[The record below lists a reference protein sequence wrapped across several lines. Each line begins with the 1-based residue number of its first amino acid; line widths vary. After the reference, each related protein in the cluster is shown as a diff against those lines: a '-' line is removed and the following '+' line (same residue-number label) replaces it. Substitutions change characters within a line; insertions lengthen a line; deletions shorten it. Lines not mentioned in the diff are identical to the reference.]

1 MSRKH
6 FYIRCVILLI
16 YTFLLVPFCSADKR
30 VTVLNQGTGVLEL
43 EYSPDGRWLAVNT
56 GMVVLYDA
64 ITFQQKGVL
73 LKDGNHL
80 IHPIQMAFSPDSR
93 LLATRLLGSK
103 IILWDVETA
112 TECRATQG
120 LDALGFSFREA
131 LFSPEGFLLAR
142 RHKRELVLW
151 DIWRRRVTATIPD
164 VSHVRSLTFRP
175 DGKVLAGIVTGQ
187 EPPLPYDVL
196 TFWDVRTGEPLKTAD
211 EDVELFIDYSPD
223 GRLFAVSLLSHT
235 KLSRVSDGKVLHTF
249 SKISPMPFKRSM
261 AFSPDSRFLAGI
273 VSGEP
278 QLLKLWDVETGE
290 IRHTFENI
298 NSFALS
304 PDGRTLVTAS
314 ETSNP
319 FELIFWDI
327 ETGEKKRTV
336 LWRSGRDVIFNSDG
350 TLIAAMSSS
359 DSSFRRVPT
368 LVHWDI
374 EGAKPL
380 RETAFRAESFSPSHV
395 SLSPDGR
402 WFAIAPQG
410 SLEVVNT
417 ENGDRLWRREQ
428 PFTLLGSIVFSPDG
442 RFLAARQRTGT
453 RDTTKHW
460 VSVWETHSGI
470 EYRRLSSDS
479 VASLAFHPAGNILAL
494 VKHYGEIQLWDI
506 HTGVMTRALRG
517 NQTRL
522 RSLAFS
528 PDGKILATGGY
539 FEIGPFRIQDTIQLW
554 DVPTGKPLRMIKD
567 MREGG
572 GLIRTIV
579 FSPDGR
585 MLAAANGIENNTV
598 TLWSVADGREVLTIG
613 SLDLDVGT
621 LRFSPDGRRLVTTAS
636 ATLVWHLE
644 ELLAPFPPTSVTR
657 LKPVQLVPRPVLLPN
672 FPNPANPET
681 WIPYQLHKAAN
692 VRISIHDVRGRLVR
706 VLNIGHRAEGQYTC
720 HCKAA
725 YWDGCNNVGER
736 VSSGLYFYSIS
747 AGDFRAS
754 RKMVL
759 RK

>member
-16 YTFLLVPFCSADKR
+16 YTFPLVPFCSADKR

-43 EYSPDGRWLAVNT
+43 QYSPDGRWLAVNT

-164 VSHVRSLTFRP
+164 VSHAGSLTFRP
-175 DGKVLAGIVTGQ
+175 DGKVLAGIVTSQ

-211 EDVELFIDYSPD
+211 EDVLSIDYSPD
-223 GRLFAVSLLSHT
+223 GRFFAVSLLSHT

-249 SKISPMPFKRSM
+249 SKIWPMPFKRSM

-273 VSGEP
+273 VLSGEP

-298 NSFALS
+298 NSFSLS
-304 PDGRTLVTAS
+304 PDGRTLVTGS

-319 FELIFWDI
+319 VELIFWDL

-350 TLIAAMSSS
+350 TLIAATLST
-359 DSSFRRVPT
+359 FRRVPT

-380 RETAFRAESFSPSHV
+380 RETAFRVESFSPSRV

-428 PFTLLGSIVFSPDG
+428 PFTHSGSIVFSPDG
-442 RFLAARQRTGT
+442 RFLAAYHSTGT
-453 RDTTKHW
+453 RDPRKYW

-470 EYRRLSSDS
+470 EYRRWSSDL
-479 VASLAFHPAGNILAL
+479 VASLAFHPDGNILAL

-506 HTGVMTRALRG
+506 HTGVMTRELRG

-539 FEIGPFRIQDTIQLW
+539 FEIGPLRIQQTIQLW
-554 DVPTGKPLRMIKD
+554 DVPTGKPLRMIKG

-572 GLIRTIV
+572 APPHLYNRIQSR
-579 FSPDGR
+579 R
-585 MLAAANGIENNTV
+585 
-598 TLWSVADGREVLTIG
+598 ADACRRE
-613 SLDLDVGT
+613 
-621 LRFSPDGRRLVTTAS
+621 
-636 ATLVWHLE
+636 WHRE
-644 ELLAPFPPTSVTR
+644 
-657 LKPVQLVPRPVLLPN
+657 
-672 FPNPANPET
+672 
-681 WIPYQLHKAAN
+681 
-692 VRISIHDVRGRLVR
+692 
-706 VLNIGHRAEGQYTC
+706 
-720 HCKAA
+720 
-725 YWDGCNNVGER
+725 
-736 VSSGLYFYSIS
+736 
-747 AGDFRAS
+747 
-754 RKMVL
+754 
-759 RK
+759 

>member
-30 VTVLNQGTGVLEL
+30 VTVLNQGTGVLGL
-43 EYSPDGRWLAVNT
+43 QYSPDGRWLAVNT

-80 IHPIQMAFSPDSR
+80 IHPINMVFSPDST
-93 LLATRLLGSK
+93 LLATLLLGSK

-120 LDALGFSFREA
+120 LDAIGFSFGA
-131 LFSPEGFLLAR
+131 PLFSPEGFLLAR
-142 RHKRELVLW
+142 RDKRELVLW

-175 DGKVLAGIVTGQ
+175 DGKVLAGIVTSQ

-211 EDVELFIDYSPD
+211 EDVVLSIDYSPD

-249 SKISPMPFKRSM
+249 SKIWPMPFKLSM

-304 PDGRTLVTAS
+304 PDGRTLVT
-314 ETSNP
+314 SNSRAK
-319 FELIFWDI
+319 LIFWDL

-350 TLIAAMSSS
+350 TLIAAMSSY
-359 DSSFRRVPT
+359 DPTIRRYVPT

-374 EGAKPL
+374 KGTKPL
-380 RETAFRAESFSPSHV
+380 RETAFRVESFSSHV
-395 SLSPDGR
+395 SSSPDGR
-402 WFAIAPQG
+402 WFAIAAQG

-417 ENGDRLWRREQ
+417 ENGERLWRREQ
-428 PFTLLGSIVFSPDG
+428 PFTLSGSIVFSPDG

-453 RDTTKHW
+453 RDTRKYW

-470 EYRRLSSDS
+470 EYRRWSSDL
-479 VASLAFHPAGNILAL
+479 VASLAFHPNGNILAL
-494 VKHYGEIQLWDI
+494 VKPYGEIQLWDI
-506 HTGVMTRALRG
+506 HTGVMIRELRG

-539 FEIGPFRIQDTIQLW
+539 FEIGPLRIQQTIQLW
-554 DVPTGKPLRMIKD
+554 DVPTGKPLRMIKG

-572 GLIRTIV
+572 APPLYTIV

-613 SLDLDVGT
+613 GLDLDAGT

-657 LKPVQLVPRPVLLPN
+657 LKPVKLVPRPVLLPN

>member
-16 YTFLLVPFCSADKR
+16 YTFPLVPFCSADKR

-43 EYSPDGRWLAVNT
+43 QYSPDGQWLAVNT

-80 IHPIQMAFSPDSR
+80 IHPINMAFSPDST
-93 LLATRLLGSK
+93 LLATLLLGSK

-120 LDALGFSFREA
+120 LDALGFSFGA
-131 LFSPEGFLLAR
+131 VLFSPEGFLLAR
-142 RHKRELVLW
+142 RDKREIVLW

-164 VSHVRSLTFRP
+164 VSHVGSLTFRP
-175 DGKVLAGIVTGQ
+175 DGKVLAGIVTSQ

-211 EDVELFIDYSPD
+211 EDVVLSIDYSPD
-223 GRLFAVSLLSHT
+223 GRFFAVSLLSHT

-249 SKISPMPFKRSM
+249 SKIWPMPFKLSM

-304 PDGRTLVTAS
+304 PDGRTLVT
-314 ETSNP
+314 SNSRAK
-319 FELIFWDI
+319 LIFWDL

-350 TLIAAMSSS
+350 TLIAAMSSY
-359 DSSFRRVPT
+359 DPTIRRYVPT

-374 EGAKPL
+374 KGTKPL
-380 RETAFRAESFSPSHV
+380 RETAFRVESFSSHV
-395 SLSPDGR
+395 SSSPDGR
-402 WFAIAPQG
+402 WFAIAAQG

-417 ENGDRLWRREQ
+417 ENGERLWRREQ
-428 PFTLLGSIVFSPDG
+428 PFTLSGSIVFSPDG
-442 RFLAARQRTGT
+442 RFLAARHRTGT
-453 RDTTKHW
+453 RDTRKYW

-470 EYRRLSSDS
+470 EYRRWSSDL
-479 VASLAFHPAGNILAL
+479 VASLAFHPNGNILAL
-494 VKHYGEIQLWDI
+494 VKPYGEIQLWDI
-506 HTGVMTRALRG
+506 HTGVMIRELRG

-539 FEIGPFRIQDTIQLW
+539 FEIGPLRIQQTIQLW
-554 DVPTGKPLRMIKD
+554 DVPTGKPLRMIKG

-572 GLIRTIV
+572 APPFIQSYSVQTGGCL
-579 FSPDGR
+579 PPR
-585 MLAAANGIENNTV
+585 M
-598 TLWSVADGREVLTIG
+598 
-613 SLDLDVGT
+613 
-621 LRFSPDGRRLVTTAS
+621 AS
-636 ATLVWHLE
+636 RI
-644 ELLAPFPPTSVTR
+644 TR
-657 LKPVQLVPRPVLLPN
+657 SRC
-672 FPNPANPET
+672 
-681 WIPYQLHKAAN
+681 
-692 VRISIHDVRGRLVR
+692 GRL
-706 VLNIGHRAEGQYTC
+706 QT
-720 HCKAA
+720 
-725 YWDGCNNVGER
+725 GER
-736 VSSGLYFYSIS
+736 C
-747 AGDFRAS
+747 
-754 RKMVL
+754 
-759 RK
+759 